1 MKAARIHVA
10 FAAVLAA
17 GAAHADNLLLN
28 GSFELPAGTTYA
40 SLPTG
45 SITISGWTTVLNGAA
60 WFNANALG
68 GAAADGVM
76 LVDLTRYI
84 VAGGGIE
91 QTFATEAGTSYDLEF
106 NLSTMLRNGRDGT
119 AHVDVKVG
127 TLTTGY
133 DVTNLTANLVWTPY
147 TQRFTATGPTTTIRF
162 TNTENGSLN
171 YAFLDKVS
179 VTEVLPQATI
189 QAVPEPE
196 TYAMMLVGLGLL
208 GMAQRMRSS
217 STGR

>member
-1 MKAARIHVA
+1 MKAARITVA
-10 FAAVLAA
+10 IAAVLAA
-17 GAAHADNLLLN
+17 GAAHADNLLVN

-45 SITISGWTTVLNGAA
+45 SVTISGWTTVLNGAA
-60 WFNANALG
+60 WFNANAYG
-68 GAAADGVM
+68 GAADGVM

-119 AHVDVKVG
+119 AHVDVKVD

-133 DVTNLTANLVWTPY
+133 DVTNLTDTLVWTPF

-162 TNTENGSLN
+162 TNTENGFQN

-196 TYAMMLVGLGLL
+196 AYAMMLVGLGLL

-217 STGR
+217 SKGR